1 MPKMKKYSLHVLDR
15 KLSLKGR
22 TESNSISSEMVR
34 LNYGESNFDNS
45 DFFQT
50 KLERVRAD

>member
-1 MPKMKKYSLHVLDR
+1 MQRMKKYGLYILDR

-50 KLERVRAD
+50 KLETVRAD